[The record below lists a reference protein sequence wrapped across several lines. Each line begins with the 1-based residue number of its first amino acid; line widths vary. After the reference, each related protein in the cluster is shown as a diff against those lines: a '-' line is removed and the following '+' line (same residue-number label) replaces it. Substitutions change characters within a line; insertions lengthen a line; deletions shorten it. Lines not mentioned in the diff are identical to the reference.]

1 MRTSLRLAAVGAA
14 FAAASFATSA
24 SAAATATATAT
35 AEILSS
41 LTLTADSALDF
52 GLIAPNTG
60 GSVTVNADSSVSQTG
75 GVIST
80 GTRAPAGFTVTGT
93 NGASVV
99 VTLPAAPVDLTR
111 SGGTETMS
119 LGGFNTNPG
128 GAFQL
133 SATTGQA
140 NFTVGGTLTVGANQV
155 AGVYSGTFDV
165 SVEYQ

>member
-1 MRTSLRLAAVGAA
+1 MRNTLRLAAVGAA
-14 FAAASFATSA
+14 LAAASFATSA

-35 AEILSS
+35 AEVLSS

-60 GSVTVNADSSVSQTG
+60 GTVTVNANSTVSQTG
-75 GVIST
+75 SLIST
-80 GTRAPAGFTVTGT
+80 GTRAPAGFTVTGS
-93 NGASVV
+93 NGATVV
-99 VTLPAAPVDLTR
+99 LTLPSAPVSLTR

-119 LGGFNTNPG
+119 LGGFNSNPV

-133 SATTGQA
+133 SPTTGQA
-140 NFTVGGTLTVGANQV
+140 NFNVGGTLTVGANQV
-155 AGVYSGTFDV
+155 AGVYNGTFNV

>member
-1 MRTSLRLAAVGAA
+1 MRNTLRLAAVGAA
-14 FAAASFATSA
+14 LAAASFATSA

-60 GSVTVNADSSVSQTG
+60 GTVTVNADNTVSQTG
-75 GVIST
+75 ALIST
-80 GTRAPAGFTVTGT
+80 GTRVPAGFTVTGT

-99 VTLPAAPVDLTR
+99 VTLPSAPVDLTR
-111 SGGTETMS
+111 VSGTETMS
-119 LGGFNTNPG
+119 LGGFNTNPV

-133 SATTGQA
+133 SPTTGQGT
-140 NFTVGGTLTVGANQV
+140 FSVGGTLTVGANQV
-155 AGVYSGTFDV
+155 AGVYNGTFNV